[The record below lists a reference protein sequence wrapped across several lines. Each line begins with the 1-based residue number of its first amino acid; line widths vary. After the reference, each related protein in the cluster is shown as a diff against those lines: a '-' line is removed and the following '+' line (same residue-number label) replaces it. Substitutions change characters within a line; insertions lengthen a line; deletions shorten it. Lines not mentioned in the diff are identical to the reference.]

1 MARTR
6 TPRAQ
11 NRRGSP
17 EAIEK
22 RRVARAFNDLLG
34 GRGASS
40 AKLDGRTEKRRA
52 RLLKEL
58 EDGKAHGG
66 RVLKPID
73 VLQHVQELLTLG
85 QSVASIKKVR
95 KVPRAVEADD
105 SKVALV
111 KRLHEA
117 YAFRKDVYRFV
128 GIGDDALTKAGVI
141 GTTKAPRRG
150 RPAGRR
156 KK

>member
-40 AKLDGRTEKRRA
+40 AKIDGRTEKRRA

-58 EDGKAHGG
+58 QDGKSHGG
-66 RVLKPID
+66 RELKPID
-73 VLQHVQELLTLG
+73 VLQHVQELLVLG

-95 KVPRAVEADD
+95 RVPRPVDADQ

-117 YAFRKDVYRFV
+117 YGFRKEVYRFV
-128 GIGDDALTKAGVI
+128 GIGDDSLTEAGVL
-141 GTTKAPRRG
+141 GGAKAPRR
-150 RPAGRR
+150 RAGRR
-156 KK
+156 KKA